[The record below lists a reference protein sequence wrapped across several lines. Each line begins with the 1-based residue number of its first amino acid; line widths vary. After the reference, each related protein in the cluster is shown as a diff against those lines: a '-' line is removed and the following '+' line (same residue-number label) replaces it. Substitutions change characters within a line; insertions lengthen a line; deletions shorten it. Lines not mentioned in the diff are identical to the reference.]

1 MEARPL
7 LFWVR
12 WGGAFVCLVAG
23 LTLQTAPFVKPQRW
37 LIAVSLLHAG
47 SFLRVTRQFPPGPRW
62 PTAWLVLQFALAS
75 LLDQGTTWVVNAL
88 SVPLAVPR
96 EARRRWLSIALAFT
110 MIGTALNIWWSL
122 RGGPPEELPGQELAV
137 TYALSYFET
146 LLWGLIAYVASGL
159 IVKMEADKRQ
169 LAALN
174 AELISSR
181 AMLAESSRMA
191 ERLDIAREL
200 HDSLGHHL
208 TTLNLELEIAQHCPP
223 VERDEQVRKA
233 QFLARLLLADL
244 RDTVTLWR
252 RELSDGL
259 PEALHSL
266 SAGVSHTKVH
276 VRIDPELP
284 SLAPPRAHA
293 LLRCAQEALTNA
305 LRHSGASEIWIE
317 AVAAAEEVEVR
328 VRDNGV
334 GCARISPGNGLT
346 GIRTRAQEQGGSAAF
361 ESPVSG
367 GFLLSVRIP
376 QTGDAA

>member
-1 MEARPL
+1 MDARPL

-12 WGGAFVCLVAG
+12 WGGVAVCLVLGVMVQIDDSVA
-23 LTLQTAPFVKPQRW
+23 ARRW
-37 LIAVSLLHAG
+37 LIGVSLIHVLA
-47 SFLRVTRQFPPGPRW
+47 FLRVTRQFPPGPRS
-62 PTAWLVLQFALAS
+62 PTAWLALQLAVS
-75 LLDQGTTWVVNAL
+75 LPLDSSIWIVNAL
-88 SVPLAVPR
+88 SIPLAMPR
-96 EARRRWLSIALAFT
+96 ETRRRWLIASLVLGVAGF
-110 MIGTALNIWWSL
+110 ALFLWL
-122 RGGPPEELPGQELAV
+122 RLRSVQMEKLPLLDLAV
-137 TYALSYFET
+137 ALGVGYAEMV
-146 LLWGLIAYVASGL
+146 LWTLIAYFAAGL
-159 IVKMEADKRQ
+159 IVKMDADKRE
-169 LAALN
+169 LAGLN
-174 AELISSR
+174 AELMSSR

-208 TTLNLELEIAQHCPP
+208 TTLNLELEIAQHCSPDD
-223 VERDEQVRKA
+223 RDEQVRKA

-244 RDTVTLWR
+244 RDTVTSWR
-252 RELSDGL
+252 RELNSGL

-276 VRIDPELP
+276 VKIDPDMP
-284 SLAPPRAHA
+284 ALAPPHAHA
-293 LLRCAQEALTNA
+293 LLRCAQEAVTNA
-305 LRHSGASEIWIE
+305 LRHGGASEIWIE
-317 AVAAAEEVEVR
+317 AVAAPGEVEVR

-361 ESPVSG
+361 ESPAAG